1 MSASAASVGA
11 AARPQDSSTDAVRVA
26 TRQRRKRRHVVS
38 YVVLSVLSVLWLL
51 PIVWTFYLSLRPYGD
66 TQSTQGL
73 LGWPKHLN
81 FDNYVHAW
89 QQSDFLHFFIN
100 SAIITIPAVIITLFL
115 ASLIAFAVSRY
126 SFKFNLAL
134 LLLFTASNLLPPQI
148 ILVPLYRI
156 YLALPLPHV
165 LNDKGLWYDS
175 YFGVA
180 AIHIAFQMGFA
191 TFVLSNF
198 MKALPSELTE
208 AALVDGASVWTQ
220 YRKIILPLCRPA
232 LAALGVLMT
241 TWIYN
246 DFLWALVLM
255 STGAKRPITAALNN
269 LKGEYF
275 TDLNLLA
282 AGAMMAAIPTLV
294 VFFVLQKQFVG
305 GLTLGATKG

>member
-1 MSASAASVGA
+1 MSASAVPSVGVRVRDASV
-11 AARPQDSSTDAVRVA
+11 DTVRVA
-26 TRQRRKRRHVVS
+26 TKRRRKRRHVVS

-51 PIVWTFYLSLRPYGD
+51 PIVWTFYISLRPYAE
-66 TQSTQGL
+66 TQSSESL
-73 LGWPKHLN
+73 LGWPKTLN
-81 FDNYVHAW
+81 FDNYTTAW

-100 SAIITIPAVIITLFL
+100 SAIITIPAVVITLFL
-115 ASLIAFAVSRY
+115 ASMIAFALSRY
-126 SFKFNLAL
+126 TFKFNLVL
-134 LLLFTASNLLPPQI
+134 LLVFTAGNLLPPQI
-148 ILVPLYRI
+148 ILVPLYRM
-156 YLALPLPHV
+156 YLALPLPGF
-165 LNDKGLWYDS
+165 LNDKHIWYDS
-175 YFGVA
+175 YWGVA

-198 MKALPSELTE
+198 MKALPTELTE
-208 AALVDGASVWTQ
+208 AALVDGASVWVQ
-220 YRKIILPLCRPA
+220 YRQIILPLCRPA

-255 STGAKRPITAALNN
+255 STGSKRPITAALNN

-282 AGAMMAAIPTLV
+282 AGAMMAAVPTLI

-305 GLTLGATKG
+305 GLTMGATKG

>member
-1 MSASAASVGA
+1 MSAEAVPVGTTRMQSTA
-11 AARPQDSSTDAVRVA
+11 VDEARVEV
-26 TRQRRKRRHVVS
+26 RKRKKKKHFIAQTT
-38 YVVLSVLSVLWLL
+38 LAVLSVLWLM
-51 PIVWTFYLSLRPYGD
+51 PIVWTFYISLRPYED
-66 TQSTQGL
+66 TQSSDSL
-73 LGWPKHLN
+73 LSWPRHLN
-81 FDNYVHAW
+81 FDNYTRAW

-100 SAIITIPAVIITLFL
+100 SAIITIPAVFVTLFL

-126 SFKFNLAL
+126 SFRFNLVL
-134 LLLFTASNLLPPQI
+134 LLTFTASNLLPPQI

-156 YLALPLPHV
+156 YLLLPLPHA
-165 LNDKGLWYDS
+165 LNEKGIWYDS
-175 YFGVA
+175 YWGVA
-180 AIHIAFQMGFA
+180 AIHVAFQMGFA

-198 MKALPSELTE
+198 MKALPTELTE

-282 AGAMMAAIPTLV
+282 AGAMMAAIPTLI

-305 GLTLGATKG
+305 GLTVGATKG

>member
-1 MSASAASVGA
+1 MSASAVPASVVTA
-11 AARPQDSSTDAVRVA
+11 TTDAHAEARA
-26 TRQRRKRRHVVS
+26 IGRRRKRQRH
-38 YVVLSVLSVLWLL
+38 YVAYTVLSVFSVLWLL
-51 PIVWTFYLSLRPYGD
+51 PIVWTFYISLRPYAE
-66 TQSTQGL
+66 TQSPEGL
-73 LGWPKHLN
+73 MGWPKTLN
-81 FDNYVHAW
+81 FQNYINAF
-89 QQSDFLHFFIN
+89 QQSDMVRFFIN
-100 SAIITIPAVIITLFL
+100 SVIITVPAVLITLFL

-126 SFKFNLAL
+126 SFRFNIVL
-134 LLLFTASNLLPPQI
+134 LLVFTAGNLLPPQI
-148 ILVPLYRI
+148 ILVPLYRM
-156 YLALPLPHV
+156 YLLLPLPGF
-165 LNDKGLWYDS
+165 LNAKGIWYDS
-175 YFGVA
+175 YWGVA

-198 MKALPSELTE
+198 MKALPTELTE

-255 STGAKRPITAALNN
+255 STGSKRPITAALNN
-269 LKGEYF
+269 LKGQFF

-282 AGAMMAAIPTLV
+282 AGAMIAAIPTLI

>member
-1 MSASAASVGA
+1 VSAEAVPLG
-11 AARPQDSSTDAVRVA
+11 AARPHDVAVDEARVEI
-26 TRQRRKRRHVVS
+26 RKRKKQKHIIAQTTLL
-38 YVVLSVLSVLWLL
+38 VLSLLWLV
-51 PIVWTFYLSLRPYGD
+51 PIVWTFYISLRPYED
-66 TQSTQGL
+66 TQSSENL
-73 LGWPKHLN
+73 MGWPQHLN
-81 FDNYVHAW
+81 FDNYTKAW
-89 QQSDFLHFFIN
+89 NQSDFLHFFIN

-126 SFKFNLAL
+126 SFRFNLIL
-134 LLLFTASNLLPPQI
+134 LLVFTAGNLLPPQI

-156 YLALPLPHV
+156 YLLLPLPHV
-165 LNDKGLWYDS
+165 LNEKGIWYDS
-175 YFGVA
+175 YWGVA

-198 MKALPSELTE
+198 MKALPTELTE
-208 AALVDGASVWTQ
+208 AALVDGANVWTQ

-255 STGAKRPITAALNN
+255 STGSKRPITAALNN

-282 AGAMMAAIPTLV
+282 AGAMMAAIPTLI

-305 GLTLGATKG
+305 GLTMGATKG

>member
-1 MSASAASVGA
+1 MG
-11 AARPQDSSTDAVRVA
+11 AARPHDTAVDEARVEI
-26 TRQRRKRRHVVS
+26 RKRKKQKHIIAQTT
-38 YVVLSVLSVLWLL
+38 LAVLSVLWLI
-51 PIVWTFYLSLRPYGD
+51 PIVWTFYISLRPYED
-66 TQSTQGL
+66 TQSSESL
-73 LGWPKHLN
+73 MGWPKHLN
-81 FDNYVHAW
+81 FDNYTKAW
-89 QQSDFLHFFIN
+89 NQSDFLHFFIN

-115 ASLIAFAVSRY
+115 ASLITFR
-126 SFKFNLAL
+126 FNLIL
-134 LLLFTASNLLPPQI
+134 LLVFTAGNLLPPQI
-148 ILVPLYRI
+148 ILVPLYRM
-156 YLALPLPHV
+156 YLVLPLPHV
-165 LNDKGLWYDS
+165 LNEKGIWYDS
-175 YFGVA
+175 YWGVA

-198 MKALPSELTE
+198 MKALPTELTE
-208 AALVDGASVWTQ
+208 AALVDGANVWTQ

-255 STGAKRPITAALNN
+255 STGSKRPITAALNN

-282 AGAMMAAIPTLV
+282 AGAMMAAIPTLI

-305 GLTLGATKG
+305 GLTMGATKG

>member
-1 MSASAASVGA
+1 VSAEAVPVGLGRVHDTA
-11 AARPQDSSTDAVRVA
+11 VDEARITVHK
-26 TRQRRKRRHVVS
+26 RKKKKHIIAQTTLA
-38 YVVLSVLSVLWLL
+38 VLSLLWLL
-51 PIVWTFYLSLRPYGD
+51 PIVWTFYISLRPYED
-66 TQSTQGL
+66 TQSADSL
-73 LGWPKHLN
+73 LSWPKHLN
-81 FDNYVHAW
+81 FDNYTKAW

-126 SFKFNLAL
+126 SFRFNLVL
-134 LLLFTASNLLPPQI
+134 LLTFTASNLLPPQI

-156 YLALPLPHV
+156 YLLLPLPHV
-165 LNDKGLWYDS
+165 LNEKELWYDS
-175 YFGVA
+175 YWGVA
-180 AIHIAFQMGFA
+180 AIHVAFQMGFA

-198 MKALPSELTE
+198 MKALPTELTE
-208 AALVDGASVWTQ
+208 AALVDGASVWVQ

-255 STGAKRPITAALNN
+255 STGSKRPITAALNN

-282 AGAMMAAIPTLV
+282 AGAMMAAIPTLI

>member
-1 MSASAASVGA
+1 MSAEAVPLG
-11 AARPQDSSTDAVRVA
+11 AARPHDAAVDEARVEI
-26 TRQRRKRRHVVS
+26 RKRKKQKHVIAQTTLA
-38 YVVLSVLSVLWLL
+38 VLSILWLV
-51 PIVWTFYLSLRPYGD
+51 PILWTFYISLRPYED
-66 TQSTQGL
+66 TQSSESL
-73 LGWPKHLN
+73 MGWPKHLN
-81 FDNYVHAW
+81 FDNYTKAW
-89 QQSDFLHFFIN
+89 NQSDFLHFFIN

-126 SFKFNLAL
+126 SFRFNLIL
-134 LLLFTASNLLPPQI
+134 LLVFTAGNLLPPQI
-148 ILVPLYRI
+148 ILVPLYRM
-156 YLALPLPHV
+156 YLVLPLPHV
-165 LNDKGLWYDS
+165 LNEKGIWYDS
-175 YFGVA
+175 YWGVA

-198 MKALPSELTE
+198 MKALPTELTE
-208 AALVDGASVWTQ
+208 AALVDGANVWTQ

-255 STGAKRPITAALNN
+255 STGSKRPITAALNN

-282 AGAMMAAIPTLV
+282 AGAMMAAIPTLI

-305 GLTLGATKG
+305 GLTMGATKG

>member
-1 MSASAASVGA
+1 MSAEAVPVGV
-11 AARPQDSSTDAVRVA
+11 ARPHDAAVDEARVVI
-26 TRQRRKRRHVVS
+26 RKRKKKKHI
-38 YVVLSVLSVLWLL
+38 LAQTTLAVLSVLWLV
-51 PIVWTFYLSLRPYGD
+51 PIVWTFYISLRPYED
-66 TQSTQGL
+66 TQSSESL
-73 LGWPKHLN
+73 MGWPKHLN
-81 FDNYVHAW
+81 FDNYTRAW

-126 SFKFNLAL
+126 SFKFNLVL
-134 LLLFTASNLLPPQI
+134 LLVFTAGNLLPPQI

-156 YLALPLPHV
+156 YLLLPLPHV
-165 LNDKGLWYDS
+165 LNEKGLWYDS
-175 YFGVA
+175 YWGVA

-198 MKALPSELTE
+198 MKALPTELTE
-208 AALVDGASVWTQ
+208 AALVDGANVWTQ

-255 STGAKRPITAALNN
+255 STGSKRPITAALNN

-282 AGAMMAAIPTLV
+282 AGAMMAAIPTLI

-305 GLTLGATKG
+305 GLTMGATKG

>member
-1 MSASAASVGA
+1 MSAEAVPMG
-11 AARPQDSSTDAVRVA
+11 AARPHDVAVDEARVEI
-26 TRQRRKRRHVVS
+26 RRRKKKKHVIAQTT
-38 YVVLSVLSVLWLL
+38 LAVLSVLWLI
-51 PIVWTFYLSLRPYGD
+51 PIVWTFYISLRPYED
-66 TQSTQGL
+66 TQSSENL
-73 LGWPKHLN
+73 MGWPKHLN
-81 FDNYVHAW
+81 FDNYTKAW
-89 QQSDFLHFFIN
+89 NQSDFLHFFIN

-126 SFKFNLAL
+126 SFRFNLIL
-134 LLLFTASNLLPPQI
+134 LLVFTAGNLLPPQI
-148 ILVPLYRI
+148 ILVPLYRM
-156 YLALPLPHV
+156 YLVLPLPHI
-165 LNDKGLWYDS
+165 LNAKDVWYDS
-175 YFGVA
+175 YWGVA
-180 AIHIAFQMGFA
+180 AIHIAFHMGFA

-198 MKALPSELTE
+198 MKALPTELTE

-255 STGAKRPITAALNN
+255 STGSKRPITAALNN

-282 AGAMMAAIPTLV
+282 AGAMMAAIPTLI

>member
-1 MSASAASVGA
+1 VSAEAVPVGTTRMLSTA
-11 AARPQDSSTDAVRVA
+11 VDEARVEV
-26 TRQRRKRRHVVS
+26 RKRKKKKHFIAQTT
-38 YVVLSVLSVLWLL
+38 LAVLSVLWLM
-51 PIVWTFYLSLRPYGD
+51 PIVWTFYISLRPYED
-66 TQSTQGL
+66 TQSSDSL
-73 LGWPKHLN
+73 LSWPRHLN
-81 FDNYVHAW
+81 FDNYTRAW

-100 SAIITIPAVIITLFL
+100 SAIITIPAVFVTLFL

-126 SFKFNLAL
+126 SFRFNLVL
-134 LLLFTASNLLPPQI
+134 LLTFTASNLLPPQI

-156 YLALPLPHV
+156 YLLLPLPHA
-165 LNDKGLWYDS
+165 LNEKGIWYDS
-175 YFGVA
+175 YWGVA
-180 AIHIAFQMGFA
+180 AIHVAFQMGFA

-198 MKALPSELTE
+198 MKALPTELTE

-282 AGAMMAAIPTLV
+282 AGAMMAAIPTLI

-305 GLTLGATKG
+305 GLTVGATKG

>member
-1 MSASAASVGA
+1 V
-11 AARPQDSSTDAVRVA
+11 
-26 TRQRRKRRHVVS
+26 RKRKKKKHI
-38 YVVLSVLSVLWLL
+38 LAQTTLAVLSVLWLV
-51 PIVWTFYLSLRPYGD
+51 PIVWTFYISLRPYGD
-66 TQSTQGL
+66 TQSSESL
-73 LGWPKHLN
+73 MGWPKHLN
-81 FDNYVHAW
+81 FDNYTKAW

-126 SFKFNLAL
+126 TFRFNLVL
-134 LLLFTASNLLPPQI
+134 LLVFTAGNLLPPQI
-148 ILVPLYRI
+148 ILVPLYRM
-156 YLALPLPHV
+156 YLLLPLPHL
-165 LNDKGLWYDS
+165 LNEKGVWYDS
-175 YFGVA
+175 YWGVA

-198 MKALPSELTE
+198 MKALPTELTE
-208 AALVDGASVWTQ
+208 AALVDGANVWTQ

-255 STGAKRPITAALNN
+255 STGSKRPITAALNN

-275 TDLNLLA
+275 SDLNLLA
-282 AGAMMAAIPTLV
+282 AGAMMAAIPTLI

-305 GLTLGATKG
+305 GLTMGATKG

>member
-1 MSASAASVGA
+1 VSAGA
-11 AARPQDSSTDAVRVA
+11 VPAGIVRPHDIAIDQERVA
-26 TRQRRKRRHVVS
+26 LNKRRKKRHFVAQTTLA
-38 YVVLSVLSVLWLL
+38 VLSVIWLI
-51 PIVWTFYLSLRPYGD
+51 PILWTFYISLRPYED
-66 TQSTQGL
+66 TQSSESL
-73 LGWPKHLN
+73 MGWPQHLN
-81 FDNYVHAW
+81 FDNYTTAW
-89 QQSDFLHFFIN
+89 KQSDFLHFFIN

-126 SFKFNLAL
+126 SFRFNLVL
-134 LLLFTASNLLPPQI
+134 LLIFTAGNLLPPQI

-156 YLALPLPHV
+156 YLLLPLPHL
-165 LNDKGLWYDS
+165 LNSKEVWYDS
-175 YFGVA
+175 YWGVA

-198 MKALPSELTE
+198 MKALPTELTE
-208 AALVDGASVWTQ
+208 AALVDGAGVWTQ

-255 STGAKRPITAALNN
+255 STGSKRPITAALNN

-282 AGAMMAAIPTLV
+282 AGAMMAAIPTLI

-305 GLTLGATKG
+305 GLTMGATKG

>member
-1 MSASAASVGA
+1 MSAEAVPVGA
-11 AARPQDSSTDAVRVA
+11 ALAHDHAVDDARVVIR
-26 TRQRRKRRHVVS
+26 RRKKQKHVVAQT
-38 YVVLSVLSVLWLL
+38 VLAVLSVLWLI
-51 PIVWTFYLSLRPYGD
+51 PIVWTFYISLRPYAD
-66 TQSTQGL
+66 TQSSESL

-81 FDNYVHAW
+81 FDNYTHAW

-126 SFKFNLAL
+126 SFRFNLVL
-134 LLLFTASNLLPPQI
+134 LLVFTAGNLLPPQI

-156 YLALPLPHV
+156 YLALPLPHL
-165 LNDKGLWYDS
+165 LNDKGVWYDS
-175 YFGVA
+175 YWGVA

-198 MKALPSELTE
+198 MKALPTELTE
-208 AALVDGASVWTQ
+208 AALVDGANVWTQ

-255 STGAKRPITAALNN
+255 STGSKRPITAALNN

-282 AGAMMAAIPTLV
+282 AGAMMAAVPTLI

-305 GLTLGATKG
+305 GLTMGATKG

>member
-1 MSASAASVGA
+1 MSAEAVPAGI
-11 AARPQDSSTDAVRVA
+11 ARPHDAATDEARVA
-26 TRQRRKRRHVVS
+26 IHKRKKKRHIVAQTT
-38 YVVLSVLSVLWLL
+38 LAVLSVLWLL
-51 PIVWTFYLSLRPYGD
+51 PIVWTFYISLRPYED
-66 TQSTQGL
+66 TQSSESL
-73 LGWPKHLN
+73 MGWPKHLN
-81 FDNYVHAW
+81 FDNYTRAW
-89 QQSDFLHFFIN
+89 NQSDFLHFFIN

-126 SFKFNLAL
+126 SFRFNLIL
-134 LLLFTASNLLPPQI
+134 LLVFTAGNLLPPQI

-156 YLALPLPHV
+156 YLLLPLPHI
-165 LNDKGLWYDS
+165 LNAKDVWYDS
-175 YFGVA
+175 YWGVA
-180 AIHIAFQMGFA
+180 AIHVAFQMGFA

-198 MKALPSELTE
+198 MKALPTELTE
-208 AALVDGASVWTQ
+208 AALVDGANVWTQ

-255 STGAKRPITAALNN
+255 STGSKRPITAALNN

-282 AGAMMAAIPTLV
+282 AGAMMAAIPTLI

-305 GLTLGATKG
+305 GLTMGATKG

>member
-1 MSASAASVGA
+1 MG
-11 AARPQDSSTDAVRVA
+11 AARPHDTAVDEARVEI
-26 TRQRRKRRHVVS
+26 RKRKKQKHIIAQTT
-38 YVVLSVLSVLWLL
+38 LAVLSVLWLI
-51 PIVWTFYLSLRPYGD
+51 PIVWTFYISLRPYED
-66 TQSTQGL
+66 TQSSESL
-73 LGWPKHLN
+73 MGWPKHLN
-81 FDNYVHAW
+81 FDNYTKAW
-89 QQSDFLHFFIN
+89 NQSDFLHFFIN

-126 SFKFNLAL
+126 TFRFNLIL
-134 LLLFTASNLLPPQI
+134 LLVFTAGNLLPPQI
-148 ILVPLYRI
+148 ILVPLYRM
-156 YLALPLPHV
+156 YLVLPLPHV
-165 LNDKGLWYDS
+165 LNEKGIWYDS
-175 YFGVA
+175 YWGVA

-198 MKALPSELTE
+198 MKALPTELTE
-208 AALVDGASVWTQ
+208 AALVDGANVWTQ

-255 STGAKRPITAALNN
+255 STGSKRPITAALNN

-282 AGAMMAAIPTLV
+282 AGAMMAAIPTLI

-305 GLTLGATKG
+305 GLTMGATKG

>member
-1 MSASAASVGA
+1 VSAEAVPVAGGRVRDTA
-11 AARPQDSSTDAVRVA
+11 HDDARVVVR
-26 TRQRRKRRHVVS
+26 RRRKQRHVVS
-38 YVVLSVLSVLWLL
+38 YVVLSVLSLLWLL
-51 PIVWTFYLSLRPYGD
+51 PIVWTFYISLRPYSE
-66 TQSTQGL
+66 TQSADSL
-73 LGWPKHLN
+73 LGWPKTLN
-81 FDNYVHAW
+81 FDNYTRAW

-126 SFKFNLAL
+126 SFRFNLVL
-134 LLLFTASNLLPPQI
+134 LLTFTASNLLPPQI

-156 YLALPLPHV
+156 YLLLPLPHV
-165 LNDKGLWYDS
+165 LNEKGIWYDS
-175 YFGVA
+175 YWGVA
-180 AIHIAFQMGFA
+180 AIHVAFQMGFA

-198 MKALPSELTE
+198 MKALPTELTE

-255 STGAKRPITAALNN
+255 STGSKRPITAALNN

-282 AGAMMAAIPTLV
+282 AGAMMAAIPTLI

>member
-1 MSASAASVGA
+1 MSAEAVPVGIPRHHDAAVDEVRA
-11 AARPQDSSTDAVRVA
+11 AVRK
-26 TRQRRKRRHVVS
+26 RKKKKHI
-38 YVVLSVLSVLWLL
+38 LAQTTLAVLSVLWLL
-51 PIVWTFYLSLRPYGD
+51 PIVWTFYISLRPYED
-66 TQSTQGL
+66 TQSSESL

-81 FDNYVHAW
+81 FDNYTKAW

-126 SFKFNLAL
+126 TFRFNLVL
-134 LLLFTASNLLPPQI
+134 LLVFTAGNLLPPQI

-156 YLALPLPHV
+156 YLLLPLPHA
-165 LNDKGLWYDS
+165 LNAKDVWYDS
-175 YFGVA
+175 YWGVA

-198 MKALPSELTE
+198 MKALPTELTE

-220 YRKIILPLCRPA
+220 YRKIILPLCRPS

-255 STGAKRPITAALNN
+255 STGSKRPITAALNN

-282 AGAMMAAIPTLV
+282 AGAMMAAIPTLI

-305 GLTLGATKG
+305 GLTMGATKG

>member
-1 MSASAASVGA
+1 MSAEAVPVGTA
-11 AARPQDSSTDAVRVA
+11 LAQDRAVDEARVA
-26 TRQRRKRRHVVS
+26 IRRRKQKKHIVAQT
-38 YVVLSVLSVLWLL
+38 VLAVLSVLWLL
-51 PIVWTFYLSLRPYGD
+51 PIVWTFYISLRPYED
-66 TQSTQGL
+66 TQSSEGIM
-73 LGWPKHLN
+73 GWPKHLN
-81 FDNYVHAW
+81 FDNYTRAW

-100 SAIITIPAVIITLFL
+100 SAIITIPSVIITLFL

-126 SFKFNLAL
+126 SFRFNLVL
-134 LLLFTASNLLPPQI
+134 LLVFTAGNLLPPQI

-156 YLALPLPHV
+156 YLLLPLPHF
-165 LNDKGLWYDS
+165 LNEKGLWYDS
-175 YFGVA
+175 YWGVA

-198 MKALPSELTE
+198 MKALPTELTE
-208 AALVDGASVWTQ
+208 AALVDGANVWTQ

-255 STGAKRPITAALNN
+255 STGSKRPITAALNN

-282 AGAMMAAIPTLV
+282 AGAMMAAIPTLI

-305 GLTLGATKG
+305 GLTMGATKG

>member
-1 MSASAASVGA
+1 MSAGAVPSGA
-11 AARPQDSSTDAVRVA
+11 ALVRDTAHDDARARVG
-26 TRQRRKRRHVVS
+26 RRRRRRHWVS
-38 YVVLSVLSVLWLL
+38 YTVLTVLSVLWLI
-51 PIVWTFYLSLRPYGD
+51 PILWTFYLSLRPYD
-66 TQSTQGL
+66 ETQSAESIFSR
-73 LGWPKHLN
+73 PKTLN

-100 SAIITIPAVIITLFL
+100 SAIITIPAVLITLFL

-126 SFKFNLAL
+126 SFRFNLAL
-134 LLLFTASNLLPPQI
+134 LLVFTAGNLLPPQI

-156 YLALPLPHV
+156 YLALPLPHA
-165 LNDKGLWYDS
+165 LNDKEVWYDS
-175 YFGVA
+175 YWGVI
-180 AIHIAFQMGFA
+180 AIHVAFQMGFA
-191 TFVLSNF
+191 AFVLSNF

-208 AALVDGASVWTQ
+208 AALVDGASVWRQ
-220 YRKIILPLCRPA
+220 YRSIILPLCRPA
-232 LAALGVLMT
+232 LAALGVLLT

-255 STGAKRPITAALNN
+255 STGSKRPITAALNN

-282 AGAMMAAIPTLV
+282 AGAMMAAIPTLI
-294 VFFVLQKQFVG
+294 VFFILQRQFVG

>member
-1 MSASAASVGA
+1 MSAEAVPVGTTRMLSTA
-11 AARPQDSSTDAVRVA
+11 VDEARVEV
-26 TRQRRKRRHVVS
+26 RKRKKKKHFIAQTT
-38 YVVLSVLSVLWLL
+38 LAVLSVLWLM
-51 PIVWTFYLSLRPYGD
+51 PIVWTFYISLRPYED
-66 TQSTQGL
+66 TQSSDSL
-73 LGWPKHLN
+73 LSWPRHLN
-81 FDNYVHAW
+81 FDNYTRAW

-100 SAIITIPAVIITLFL
+100 SAIITIPAVFVTLFL

-126 SFKFNLAL
+126 SFRFNLVL
-134 LLLFTASNLLPPQI
+134 LLTFTASNLLPPQI

-156 YLALPLPHV
+156 YLLLPLPHA
-165 LNDKGLWYDS
+165 LNEKGIWYDS
-175 YFGVA
+175 YWGVA
-180 AIHIAFQMGFA
+180 AIHVAFQMGFA

-198 MKALPSELTE
+198 MKALPTELTE

-282 AGAMMAAIPTLV
+282 AGAMMAAIPTLI

-305 GLTLGATKG
+305 GLTVGATKG

>member
-1 MSASAASVGA
+1 VGTALAHDAAVDQA
-11 AARPQDSSTDAVRVA
+11 RVA
-26 TRQRRKRRHVVS
+26 IRRRRKSRHVLS
-38 YVVLSVLSVLWLL
+38 YIVLTVLSVLWLL
-51 PIVWTFYLSLRPYGD
+51 PIVWTFYISLRPYED
-66 TQSTQGL
+66 TQSSESL

-81 FDNYVHAW
+81 FDNYTTAW

-100 SAIITIPAVIITLFL
+100 SAIITIPAVVITLFL

-126 SFKFNLAL
+126 SFRFNLVL

-156 YLALPLPHV
+156 YLLLPLPHV
-165 LNDKGLWYDS
+165 LNEKGLWYDS
-175 YFGVA
+175 YWGVA

-198 MKALPSELTE
+198 MKALPTELTE

-255 STGAKRPITAALNN
+255 STGSKRPITAALNN

-282 AGAMMAAIPTLV
+282 AGAMMAAIPTLI

-305 GLTLGATKG
+305 GLTMGATKG